1 MFDFKNFVDV
11 FEAIHEGV
19 MVVDSNY
26 IVRFYNNTMGIID
39 GYDPSEVIGKSY
51 LDLFPESTYEMSTI
65 LPAFKEKRRTI
76 NKVQSYV
83 TAKGRSNSLIT
94 STVPIIEEGKVVA
107 VVEICKDI
115 SVERKLLSDII
126 DMQSVINKQS
136 EKK

>member
-1 MFDFKNFVDV
+1 MVMSMFDFKNFVDV

-107 VVEICKDI
+107 VVE
-115 SVERKLLSDII
+115 LSLIHI
-126 DMQSVINKQS
+126 
-136 EKK
+136 